1 MKTDNTYKYA
11 KLKVWLGFTALFICG
26 AMVGVG
32 IANWGHSVK
41 QNAAP
46 VVEQGD
52 VRDAIVAFAE
62 RESAK
67 DADKETLTICQS
79 VEKVLLNRLYDDD
92 DNCDGVAHD
101 LDIYKKLVEY
111 GCDENK
117 DSYIKNLQ
125 NKQAILDVVCVGY
138 HFNNMNVMQNIKTTC
153 GKIEES
159 LDARLPYVDA
169 GSSAETHIERA
180 KIYAIM
186 AEKGCPENN
195 QKYGALAKQELEI
208 ARAVQDDKFDEQET
222 LEVVETYKRLKMQQ
236 DAEEIFNKAKKLTNP
251 AIDFIMQVEKI
262 INE

>member
-1 MKTDNTYKYA
+1 MESSYKFA
-11 KLKVWLGFTALFICG
+11 RLKVWLGFIALFICG
-26 AMVGVG
+26 SMVGVG
-32 IANWGHSVK
+32 IANWNYAVK
-41 QNAAP
+41 NKQIENP
-46 VVEQGD
+46 VVEQQ
-52 VRDAIVAFAE
+52 RSAIAAFIE
-62 RESAK
+62 RETTK
-67 DADKETLTICQS
+67 DANKETLTTCQS
-79 VEKVLLNRLYDDD
+79 VEKVLLNRLYGDD
-92 DNCDGVAHD
+92 DNCDNVAHD

-111 GCDENK
+111 GCPENRDNFVQMAK
-117 DSYIKNLQ
+117 
-125 NKQAILDVVCVGY
+125 NKQAVLEVVCADY
-138 HFNNMNVMQNIKTTC
+138 RFDDPEFLQNIDTTC

-159 LDARLPYVDA
+159 LKARMPGADAYADA
-169 GSSAETHIERA
+169 ERHIERA
-180 KIYAIM
+180 KVYAVM

>member
-1 MKTDNTYKYA
+1 MNSNYKFA
-11 KLKVWLGFTALFICG
+11 RLKVWLGFIALFICG
-26 AMVGVG
+26 SMVGVG
-32 IANWGHSVK
+32 IANWNYAVK
-41 QNAAP
+41 NKQIENP
-46 VVEQGD
+46 VVEQP
-52 VRDAIVAFAE
+52 VEKSCQAI
-62 RESAK
+62 
-67 DADKETLTICQS
+67 
-79 VEKVLLNRLYDDD
+79 EKVLLGKMWGDDA
-92 DNCDGVAHD
+92 NCDAVKED
-101 LDIYKKLVEY
+101 LEKIMKLVDY
-111 GCDENK
+111 GCPENRDNFVQMAK
-117 DSYIKNLQ
+117 
-125 NKQAILDVVCVGY
+125 NKQAVLEVVCANY
-138 HFNNMNVMQNIKTTC
+138 FFDNPESLQNIKTTC

>member
-1 MKTDNTYKYA
+1 MNSNYKFA
-11 KLKVWLGFTALFICG
+11 RLKVWLGFIALFICG
-26 AMVGVG
+26 SMVGVG
-32 IANWGHSVK
+32 IANWNYAVK
-41 QNAAP
+41 NKQIENP
-46 VVEQGD
+46 VVEQP
-52 VRDAIVAFAE
+52 
-62 RESAK
+62 
-67 DADKETLTICQS
+67 
-79 VEKVLLNRLYDDD
+79 VEKSCQAIENVLLGKLWGDDGD
-92 DNCDGVAHD
+92 CRAVKDN
-101 LDIYKKLVEY
+101 LENIKKLIDY
-111 GCDENK
+111 GCPENRDK
-117 DSYIKNLQ
+117 FVQMAK
-125 NKQAILDVVCVGY
+125 NKQAILDIACSDY
-138 HFNNMNVMQNIKTTC
+138 IFDDPEFLQNIDTTC

-186 AEKGCPENN
+186 AEKGCPENSG
-195 QKYGALAKQELEI
+195 KYVASAKQELEI